1 MLHFH
6 RVTVFGVL
14 LTLFNSNHHS
24 WLEVKAMETDT
35 NWDDTAKR
43 FLPEGFEILLPEMEI

>member
-6 RVTVFGVL
+6 RVGVL
-14 LTLFNSNHHS
+14 LTLFNANHHS

-43 FLPEGFEILLPEMEI
+43 FPPEVFEILLPEMEI